1 MSDII
6 KSFPCSCSTPKGR
19 VFGHFIANLKK
30 ISCHIVD
37 KDDLYSLYF
46 SLSTY
51 YMATMSFQ
59 IRNKVPN
66 DPAWNWKD
74 ITRQISYYLWQ
85 LMQWWPSAHILF
97 QFRLKLRTYITLS
110 VLKKYVQILGNTMK
124 MALYASKS
132 KVLKKKP
139 TWLKKTI
146 QILNYHCS
154 ISSNLVH
161 CVMCINLEI
170 CKNEL

>member
-6 KSFPCSCSTPKGR
+6 KSFPCSTPKGR

-46 SLSTY
+46 SLSIIWQQCLFKFAIKCQMTLPGRASQGKY
-51 YMATMSFQ
+51 LIIY
-59 IRNKVPN
+59 
-66 DPAWNWKD
+66 DNWCSD
-74 ITRQISYYLWQ
+74 DLV
-85 LMQWWPSAHILF
+85 HIFFF
-97 QFRLKLRTYITLS
+97 QFRLKLRTYITLSLS

-124 MALYASKS
+124 MALYACKA
-132 KVLKKKP
+132 KF
-139 TWLKKTI
+139 WKKTHLTKENNPDFKLPL
-146 QILNYHCS
+146 LNF
-154 ISSNLVH
+154 IEFGTL
-161 CVMCINLEI
+161 CINLEI